1 MPTIFGGN
9 RSTGYDVANSLR
21 GTRGDSNY
29 LSRTFST
36 GDRDKWTWSAW
47 VKKNSNGNVIALF
60 SSWADSNN
68 NSVFNFTDDDTLQYK
83 DLSLIH
89 I

>member
-1 MPTIFGGN
+1 MTTIFGGN
-9 RSTGYDVANSLR
+9 RSSGYDVDNSLR

-36 GDRDKWTWSAW
+36 GNRDQWTWSAW

-68 NSVFNFTDDDTLQYK
+68 NSVL
-83 DLSLIH
+83 
-89 I
+89 